1 MLNTKTRT
9 LVHPLFGKVY
19 FDERFS
25 KILDMPCFFNL
36 RYLSQLGCLQFS
48 PEFIAANRNRIQH
61 SVGVYAIMQNL
72 LYKLEHMYSLEFQIS
87 SIVKDALLLAALGH
101 DLGHRPFSHVL
112 ERREQIS
119 HEERSIQIFIENRN
133 EINEIFGYDI
143 VSLVIII
150 LGDDINCNSKSSSDY
165 ITCNVLKKLLDGPI
179 DCDRMEYIRT
189 DWWTLF
195 GEDIDFQSIFD
206 YLKISFHY
214 DEPIISYNYRAI
226 SNIKDFLITRKK
238 LYLDGYYSEKIALP
252 EMVLRIFQEDYLM
265 NNGINISYLSEP
277 EIISILIKLLKEE
290 NVSTT
295 QRRFAEIIYLGSRS
309 NILFKRFENHLDFE
323 QFLKAIRSIIP
334 QKYIFTLS
342 KSLSIYNGGIL
353 IENKD
358 GSITD
363 FAQVCNLPNPSNIS
377 LDYLLVDLELVGSS
391 ISSTDIDYLHNLF
404 GSTN

>member
-9 LVHPLFGKVY
+9 LVHPLFGKVF

-25 KILDMPCFFNL
+25 KVLDLPCFLNL
-36 RYLSQLGCLQFS
+36 RYLSQLGCLQMS
-48 PEFIAANRNRIQH
+48 PESIAANRTRLQH
-61 SVGVYAIMQNL
+61 SVGTCPIMLNL
-72 LYKLEHMYSLEFQIS
+72 LNKLDNILPLEFKIS
-87 SIVKDALLLAALGH
+87 NRVKDALLLANLGH
-101 DLGHRPFSHVL
+101 DLGHWPFSHVL
-112 ERREQIS
+112 ERKDQIS

-133 EINEIFGYDI
+133 QINEIFGYDI
-143 VSLVIII
+143 VSLVVTI
-150 LGDDINCNSKSSSDY
+150 LGYDISCALKDSSDY
-165 ITCNVLKKLLDGPI
+165 ITCNVLKTFVDGPI

-189 DWWTLF
+189 DSWTLF

-214 DEPIISYNYRAI
+214 DGPIISYNYRAI

-238 LYLDGYYSEKIALP
+238 LYFDGYYSEKIALP
-252 EMVLRIFQEDYLM
+252 EMVLRVFQEDYLM

-377 LDYLLVDLELVGSS
+377 LDYVLVDLELVGSS